1 MASPDSKID
10 AIVLLS
16 GGLDSAANLALA
28 HSRGWK
34 CAALVVNYGQRAWES
49 ERRAAHS
56 LAEYYG
62 AAVRELDLRFVGEL
76 GGSALTDSSLSVP
89 EIGRDQL
96 DTMPVIS
103 QTANAVWVP
112 NRNGVLI
119 NLACAWAEAVGAPRV
134 LIGFNREE
142 AATFPDNSR
151 AFMESMN
158 RTLSFSTRG
167 KVAVESLIVDQS
179 KPETVRELRKL
190 SKSFPF
196 EKVWSCYHS
205 GTKMCGRCESC
216 QRFLRATS

>member
-1 MASPDSKID
+1 MNLD

-28 HSRGWK
+28 TERGWK
-34 CAALVVNYGQRAWES
+34 CAALIVNYGQRAWES
-49 ERRAAHS
+49 ERVAAHA

-62 AAVRELDLRFVGEL
+62 AGVRELDLRFLGGL
-76 GGSALTDSSLSVP
+76 GGSALTDAAIAVP
-89 EIGRDQL
+89 ELARDRL
-96 DTMPVIS
+96 DDMPVIRE
-103 QTANAVWVP
+103 TANAVWVP

-119 NLACAWAEAVGAPRV
+119 NLACAWAEAAMAPRV

-158 RTLSFSTRG
+158 KTLHYSTRG
-167 KVAVESLIVDQS
+167 AVRVESLIVDLT

-190 SKSFPF
+190 SRPFPF

-205 GTKMCGRCESC
+205 GDRMCGRCESC
-216 QRFLRATS
+216 QRFLRATSV